1 MSWTRRKSIESMIP
15 TGTDHAL
22 PKTLS
27 WPHLLAL
34 GVGSIVGTG
43 ILTLIGV
50 GADGAGPAVLL
61 SFAIAGAICACA
73 ALAYAEL
80 STMMPAAGS
89 AYSYSYVALGEGI
102 AWIVGW
108 SLILEYSLVVST
120 VAVGWS
126 GYAAPLLT
134 SIGFPDMLTRGPEL
148 GGIINLPAIFIIAV
162 VAGLLMLGTQES
174 ARLNAILV
182 LIKIATLSL
191 FVAFTLPAFDP
202 ANLHP
207 FMPFGFASH
216 VDPDGVKRGVM
227 AAAAIIFFAFYGFDA
242 ISTAAEEAKNPE
254 RDLTIGIVGSLVICT
269 LVYILVAAAA
279 VGAMPFTRFAGSPEP
294 LALILREMGEGNIA
308 RIVAIAAIIALPTV
322 LLGFLYGQSRI
333 FLVMARDGFL
343 PQSLARISKRG
354 TPVRITALT
363 AILVA
368 ILAGLLPINEIAA
381 LANAGTLIA
390 FAAVGCCLLILR
402 RRLPDFKRPFRAPAV
417 WIVGLGAVGGCAYLF
432 VSLPVKTIGYCIL
445 WNAAGLAVYF
455 LYGQRRAAAGR
466 PTA

>member
-1 MSWTRRKSIESMIP
+1 MSWTRRKPMEAMTPS
-15 TGTDHAL
+15 GDQQRLAR
-22 PKTLS
+22 TLS

-34 GVGSIVGTG
+34 GVGAIVGTG

-50 GADGAGPAVLL
+50 GADRAGPAVLL

-102 AWIVGW
+102 AWVVGW

-134 SIGFPDMLTRGPEL
+134 GIGFPVNLTQGPEL

-162 VAGLLMLGTQES
+162 VAGLLMFGTHES
-174 ARLNAILV
+174 ARLNSVLV

-191 FVAFTLPAFDP
+191 FVWFALPAFD
-202 ANLHP
+202 AQNLEP
-207 FMPFGFASH
+207 FMPFGFAKH
-216 VDPDGVKRGVM
+216 MGPDGVERGVM

-242 ISTAAEEAKNPE
+242 ISTAAEEAKNPD
-254 RDLTIGIVGSLVICT
+254 RDLAIGIVGSLIICT
-269 LVYILVAAAA
+269 IIYVLVAAAA
-279 VGAMPFTRFAGSPEP
+279 IGAMPFTRFADSPEP
-294 LALILREMGEGNIA
+294 LALILREMGQGSVA
-308 RIVAIAAIIALPTV
+308 RIVAIAAVIALPTV

-343 PQSLARISKRG
+343 PQSLAKISKRG
-354 TPVRITALT
+354 TPVRITIVT
-363 AILVA
+363 AVLVA
-368 ILAGLLPINEIAA
+368 IIAGLLPIDEIAA

-390 FAAVGCCLLILR
+390 FTAVGACLLVLR
-402 RRLPDFKRPFRAPAV
+402 RRSPNLRRPFRTPAALF
-417 WIVGLGAVGGCAYLF
+417 VGLGAIGGCAYLF
-432 VSLPVKTIGYCIL
+432 ISLPMQTIMACFA
-445 WNAAGLAVYF
+445 WNAVGLAVYF
-455 LYGQRRAAAGR
+455 LYGQRRAVVAG
-466 PTA
+466 